1 MPCATREQLE
11 KDTANVQLIGKRIA
25 TATATATGIESD

>member
-1 MPCATREQLE
+1 MLCTARELK

-25 TATATATGIESD
+25 TATATGIESD

>member
-1 MPCATREQLE
+1 MPCATREQLD

-25 TATATATGIESD
+25 TATATGIESD